1 MVKELLVSQIMTD
14 DQIADR
20 EGEYFPQSHYHTIIT
35 EDCDV
40 YKKIKKGN
48 KYIKGDLLLK
58 FRKNVIPKSATDDAL
73 KGLRDASKKKHENR
87 GAAAGVLDR
96 KKMPAYIGEFIKPGK
111 FRTGFI
117 SAHSGKTSKQA
128 TSNLSQ
134 SNIVGFFDVPDRNKK
149 GKGAPCRLTAFNRD
163 NPDLWE
169 KTLPFFERCDQIFK
183 ELIPNRHEIQRK
195 RAQSTP
201 NFAIS
206 DTAFSTVTIN
216 YSWRTALHRDAGDLK
231 EGFGNLVV
239 IEDNENKNNY
249 RGCYLGFPQYG
260 VAVDPRTGDFLA
272 MDVHEWHCNT
282 EFIPVSKQI
291 SGKQKDKDV
300 INDWYFNRLSI
311 VMYLREKM
319 IRCKDEELW
328 KDKAGGGIIDF
339 DDLYKDEYMLNNID
353 DTSDD
358 IPKYQFN
365 YIHPSFKETNSF
377 IINTIPNLVDKE
389 SQEIDFNINTIPNLT
404 DDESNVSIDS
414 FQRNLPE
421 IINNFLPREYISFIH
436 KRYNILV

>member
-14 DQIADR
+14 EEISDR
-20 EGEYFPQSHYHTIIT
+20 EGEYFPESHYHTILT
-35 EDCDV
+35 YDCDV
-40 YKKIKKGN
+40 YKKVR
-48 KYIKGDLLLK
+48 KGDKYVKGDILLK
-58 FRKNVIPKSATDDAL
+58 FRKNVIPKSATDNAL

-111 FRTGFI
+111 FRTGFV

-163 NPDLWE
+163 NPELWE
-169 KTLPFFERCDQIFK
+169 NTLPFFERCDQIFK
-183 ELIPNRHEIQRK
+183 KLTPERHEIQRR

-206 DTAFSTVTIN
+206 NTAFSTVTIN
-216 YSWRTALHRDAGDLK
+216 YSWRTGLHRDAGDLK

-239 IEDNENKNNY
+239 IEDFENKNKY
-249 RGCYLGFPQYG
+249 KGCYLGFPQYG
-260 VAVDPRTGDFLA
+260 VAADPRTGDFLS
-272 MDVHEWHCNT
+272 MDVHEWHGNT

-311 VMYLREKM
+311 VMYLRDKM
-319 IRCKDEELW
+319 IRCKDDKLW
-328 KDKAGGGIIDF
+328 KDKAGGGMKNIE
-339 DDLYKDEYMLNNID
+339 DLYEDEYLLNNL
-353 DTSDD
+353 SDSED
-358 IPKYQFN
+358 EQTKYQFN
-365 YIHPSFKETNSF
+365 YEHPYFKKNSSF
-377 IINTIPNLVDKE
+377 IINTIPILTEKNNE
-389 SQEIDFNINTIPNLT
+389 S
-404 DDESNVSIDS
+404 DESDESDKSDERDESYLMDS
-414 FQRNLPE
+414 NYKKNLSRVFHE
-421 IINNFLPREYISFIH
+421 FLPNEYLSFIN
-436 KRYNILV
+436 KRYDIFV